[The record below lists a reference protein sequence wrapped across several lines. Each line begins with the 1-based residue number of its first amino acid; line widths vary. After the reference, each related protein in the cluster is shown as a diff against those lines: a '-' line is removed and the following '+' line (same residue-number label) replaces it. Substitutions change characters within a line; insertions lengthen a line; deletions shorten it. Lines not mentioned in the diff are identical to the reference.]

1 MTTAQNTYA
10 GTKDLKAVKN
20 DTEFVQY
27 LVEMFTT
34 DDEGIEHPEEIQIKA
49 WRGHIAIN
57 LHGDKDIK
65 NHDGLVVKCSNCGR
79 FEILLYE
86 GGSTWETEECWDC
99 KAKFTKIGDCRIEQ

>member
-1 MTTAQNTYA
+1 MTTAQNTYV

-57 LHGDKDIK
+57 LHLAQCQQGRK
-65 NHDGLVVKCSNCGR
+65 NLTYNYSAQM
-79 FEILLYE
+79 I
-86 GGSTWETEECWDC
+86 
-99 KAKFTKIGDCRIEQ
+99 